1 MEPRIL
7 RISFLGSGS
16 FSSVY
21 KVACGDGTP
30 GVEWT
35 LAIALSL
42 VDPEIWSDEPGDVDQ
57 CKVWEGLLTETVSA
71 RLLASLRQAAFNEY
85 FGSFVVRGYDF
96 LRASAQTTPL
106 LATLS
111 NIVRRNVNDKSYLSR
126 WSHFRGDENV
136 LVTLMGLGSAGSLVE
151 FDTERTSR
159 DTRRAWLFQ
168 LASSMLVASRAYGFE
183 HRDFKA
189 GNIILHP
196 AKKTGRQE
204 FVIEI
209 GRRDRQRQ
217 GLPED
222 CERVCFAFTRDP
234 GDPASCLIPK
244 LIDFGFSRY
253 AVTSVDSRTAG
264 RTVLTQHTTQ
274 RNLPVE
280 QLTRSIRVNTS
291 ADPLSTYPAP
301 EMLFDESDGSDRDI
315 ASDVFAFGMTAL
327 HLLFPSIQTAPWWRD
342 TGGIDFQETCRLSLV
357 ELECDDG
364 DRCERARDVI
374 KLYARI
380 IPSYVLLL
388 SALDNSDPVTF
399 LQKGP
404 PSQTSQ
410 SIVYRVLSHWRVRLY
425 FRRKVDEARQ
435 TVAKA
440 FLETADPAAV
450 ELVRSCL
457 TWTREERGVLSHVPQ
472 VPRYVASTPAFFR
485 LLFFPYFDPL
495 RETMDTR
502 KRDTPSEAGST
513 YKLIYRDPLSRAEA
527 LRPTKHATRTF
538 ERIVHIERD
547 ALDELAPLY
556 TGPVFES
563 TFKERIRCVLST
575 LSPPPPMPSPIR
587 KKIRLITEEEEDAMT
602 ASTSTE
608 ASTSDP
614 MLLESTLY
622 APEEDWTG
630 LV

>member
-21 KVACGDGTP
+21 KVVCGDGTP
-30 GVEWT
+30 GVEWS

-42 VDPEIWSDEPGDVDQ
+42 VDPEIWSDEPGDLDR
-57 CKVWEGLLTETVSA
+57 CKDWEGLINETVSA
-71 RLLASLRQAAFNEY
+71 RLIASLRQSAFNEY
-85 FGSFVVRGYDF
+85 FGSFVVQGYDF

-106 LATLS
+106 LAALS
-111 NIVRRNVNDKSYLSR
+111 IAVRRNVNDKSYLSR
-126 WSHFRGDENV
+126 WSHFRGDANV
-136 LVTLMGLGSAGSLVE
+136 LVTLMGLGSAGSLAE
-151 FDTERTSR
+151 FETARASR

-196 AKKTGRQE
+196 AEKTGRQE

-217 GLPED
+217 GLADD
-222 CERVCFAFTRDP
+222 CETVCFAFSRDP
-234 GDPASCLIPK
+234 EDPASCLIPK

-253 AVTSVDSRTAG
+253 AVTSIDPGKVG
-264 RTVLTQHTTQ
+264 RTIMIEHPVQ
-274 RNLPVE
+274 RTLPSE
-280 QLTRSIRVNTS
+280 RLDRSILVNSS
-291 ADPLSTYPAP
+291 ANHLSTYPGP
-301 EMLFDESDGSDRDI
+301 EMFFDESNGSERDI
-315 ASDVFAFGMTAL
+315 ASDVFAFGITAL
-327 HLLFPSIQTAPWWRD
+327 QLLFPAIHSAPWWHAD
-342 TGGIDFQETCRLSLV
+342 ASDFREACRLAL
-357 ELECDDG
+357 EEIECDEDRRG
-364 DRCERARDVI
+364 DACDMI
-374 KLYARI
+374 KLYAAT
-380 IPSYVLLL
+380 IPTYVLLL
-388 SALDNSDPVTF
+388 DALGNSDASTL
-399 LQKGP
+399 LQRNHP
-404 PSQTSQ
+404 PTQ

-425 FRRKVDEARQ
+425 FRSKVDEARQ

-457 TWTREERGVLSHVPQ
+457 TWTREERGVLSNVPQ
-472 VPRYVASTPAFFR
+472 VPRYVDSTPAFFR

-502 KRDTPSEAGST
+502 KRDAPSETGST
-513 YKLIYRDPLSRAEA
+513 YKLIYRDPLSRSEA

-538 ERIVHIERD
+538 ERIVQIERD

-556 TGPVFES
+556 TGPDFES
-563 TFKERIRCVLST
+563 AFKERIRCVLST
-575 LSPPPPMPSPIR
+575 LAPPPPMPSPIR
-587 KKIRLITEEEEDAMT
+587 KKIRLITEEEEDATT

-608 ASTSDP
+608 ASLSDP